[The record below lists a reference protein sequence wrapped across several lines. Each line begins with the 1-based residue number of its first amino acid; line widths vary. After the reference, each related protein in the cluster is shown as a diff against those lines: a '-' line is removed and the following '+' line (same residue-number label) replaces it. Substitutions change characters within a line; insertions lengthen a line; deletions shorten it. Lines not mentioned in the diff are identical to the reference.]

1 MDVPGQ
7 LPADAW
13 MRGQRDPV
21 GRGWAQAIRHG
32 PMTVEQVLG
41 RGLQAMLDE
50 DERDRLRA
58 DPVAFA
64 PIGANR
70 CRRLWD
76 RLFTRR

>member
-21 GRGWAQAIRHG
+21 DRGWAQAIHHG

-64 PIGANR
+64 LVP
-70 CRRLWD
+70 RRRTLLG
-76 RLFTRR
+76 RLFSR

>member
-32 PMTVEQVLG
+32 PMTIEQVLA
-41 RGLQAMLDE
+41 RGWSAMLDE
-50 DERDRLRA
+50 DDAERRARDPFAYIPAPRRRRSLLARLL
-58 DPVAFA
+58 
-64 PIGANR
+64 
-70 CRRLWD
+70 RR
-76 RLFTRR
+76 